1 MGDFQ
6 PAHRTQGEILPQKAT
21 EAAGL
26 RCRSVALS
34 INTFVR
40 SSVRP
45 FVANPAACG
54 DSDLGALRSIKIAWP
69 VRSAPVKTLTTSIR
83 PDPTAIDD
91 PPPINRAGPS
101 RVRAERS
108 RVRPSRAERG
118 RAEKVGDRRRARAGR
133 ELDGQQTEGRAT
145 MIETSFIFY
154 VQSCGSAALSD
165 VFCYFFQVLRLIFPP
180 PVMTSWYKA
189 KSRAIVPP
197 FFLNFSL

>member
-54 DSDLGALRSIKIAWP
+54 DSDLGALRSIKIA
-69 VRSAPVKTLTTSIR
+69 
-83 PDPTAIDD
+83 
-91 PPPINRAGPS
+91 
-101 RVRAERS
+101 
-108 RVRPSRAERG
+108 
-118 RAEKVGDRRRARAGR
+118 
-133 ELDGQQTEGRAT
+133 
-145 MIETSFIFY
+145 
-154 VQSCGSAALSD
+154 
-165 VFCYFFQVLRLIFPP
+165 
-180 PVMTSWYKA
+180 
-189 KSRAIVPP
+189 
-197 FFLNFSL
+197 